1 MSNEATAKV
10 LADVSA
16 MQAELAKLRAEK
28 DALAAK
34 LAQRQKV
41 SYKVS
46 EKGAISVYGLGRF
59 PVTLYATQWAALFA
73 HSKAIEAF
81 AVENR
86 DKLAV
91 KGE

>member
-41 SYKVS
+41 NYKVS

-73 HSKAIEAF
+73 HAKNIEAF

-86 DKLAV
+86 AKLAV